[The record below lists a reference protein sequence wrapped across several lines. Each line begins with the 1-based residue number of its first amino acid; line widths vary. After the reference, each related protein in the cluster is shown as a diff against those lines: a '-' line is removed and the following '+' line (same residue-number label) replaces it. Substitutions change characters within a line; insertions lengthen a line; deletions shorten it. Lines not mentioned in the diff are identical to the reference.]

1 MGQCRRKCL
10 EKKCHL
16 GGLIALGMIG
26 DEDLQ
31 GMVSTITAVTMI
43 SGGIKENVVPRSAS
57 AFVNFRLVPDITP
70 DELIEVVKD

>member
-1 MGQCRRKCL
+1 
-10 EKKCHL
+10 
-16 GGLIALGMIG
+16 MIG